1 MATAAELSSRMKG
14 VAETRQIAGAMHMI
28 STSKMQKAI
37 KRYDTNRPYVRD
49 IRAALKDILEGAGEI
64 THPFLNKREGTR
76 TATVVIAADKGLCGS
91 YNHNVLEMA
100 YGHMLR
106 NEGNFLITVGR
117 VTREFF
123 ESKGMMVD
131 VEFVAPSQN
140 PSLGQ
145 VRFIAEDLIDMYRND
160 LLDRIEIAFTRF
172 VSTFK
177 QEPAIFQLLPLSLD
191 EFAAAGEHVQPGS
204 MIYHPSPE
212 ETFSML
218 VPQYLVGMVYSALV
232 QSYASEHCARMIAM
246 DAAKRNADEMLK
258 KLSLESNRLRQARI
272 TREITEIM
280 SGALSILETAD

>member
-1 MATAAELSSRMKG
+1 MKG
-14 VAETRQIAGAMHMI
+14 VAETKKIASAMHMI
-28 STSKMQKAI
+28 SASKMQKAI
-37 KRYDTNRPYVRD
+37 KRYETNRPYVRD

-64 THPFLNKREGTR
+64 EHPFLHQRKGTR

-91 YNHNVLEMA
+91 YNHNILEMA
-100 YGHMLR
+100 YGHMRR

-123 ESKGMMVD
+123 ERKGMMVD

-140 PSLGQ
+140 PALGQ

-160 LLDRIEIAFTRF
+160 LLDRIEIAFTQF

-191 EFAAAGEHVQPGS
+191 EFAAAGERVQEGS

-212 ETFSML
+212 ETFNML

-246 DAAKRNADEMLK
+246 DAARRNADEMQQRLT
-258 KLSLESNRLRQARI
+258 LESNRLRQDKI

-280 SGALSILETAD
+280 SGALSILETGD